1 MNVKYAIGVG
11 NDGQEIL
18 VWKALTTPAASQ
30 TITETFTTALAED
43 FGFVVSVELE
53 DKITFAK
60 TYYYSAAIKVGNW
73 IASDPACASIWNPV
87 GSEVQTPPR
96 PAAVIAYDTAA
107 QVFNFEVT
115 ADYLLQGYTWVID
128 FDPFTEDITNGY
140 NGFAATNWETG
151 R

>member
-1 MNVKYAIGVG
+1 
-11 NDGQEIL
+11 
-18 VWKALTTPAASQ
+18 
-30 TITETFTTALAED
+30 
-43 FGFVVSVELE
+43 
-53 DKITFAK
+53 
-60 TYYYSAAIKVGNW
+60 
-73 IASDPACASIWNPV
+73 
-87 GSEVQTPPR
+87 
-96 PAAVIAYDTAA
+96 VIAYDTAA